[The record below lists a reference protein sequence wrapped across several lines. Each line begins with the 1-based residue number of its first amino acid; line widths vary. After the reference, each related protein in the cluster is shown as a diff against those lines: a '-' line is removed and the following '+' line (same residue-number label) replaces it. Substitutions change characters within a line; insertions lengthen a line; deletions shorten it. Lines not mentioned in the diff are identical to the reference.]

1 MISFVLLSWLM
12 AVILLLVNIK
22 QEKTRWGSYMG
33 FCEGFGGLGI
43 VLGKSAD
50 RPDWIIMLDG
60 ISTSIGHYW
69 TPYVILIFGLL
80 YTDMIKTKR
89 MKRMGKILL
98 VIPTILAYTPIFSF
112 SIYPEFNTNFSIIA
126 LWIIPYI
133 LITCLLL
140 ILSVFREKR
149 TTVKNHKMITC
160 IIVVPLFLFVLLTNV
175 ILPVFGIRGGWQ
187 LNPLIM
193 ITEFLFFIYFS
204 TRYGFLGVKIKFE
217 KQRLSST
224 MQAVTSGTTLLN
236 HTIKNEMS
244 KIDLV
249 TKQLK
254 KNVSNNAIES
264 LDLILNSTQHLL
276 ELSSRIQGKL
286 GIMELKETKFLLSD
300 LIQSSLDLMKPHLF
314 SVTVIKRL
322 DVDVQ
327 LYGDFIH
334 LEETCINIVKNAL
347 EAMNYKGTLI
357 INVNQTKKGINIEF
371 ADDGKGI
378 KKENVSKIVEPF
390 YSTKKEGENFGLGLT
405 YCFNVMAKHG
415 GDIVVDSQLNLGT
428 SIRLFLPKKRI
439 VSVQHKKKKIKKLA
453 EEMTYG

>member
-1 MISFVLLSWLM
+1 MISFILLSWLM

-43 VLGKSAD
+43 VLGKGAD

-80 YTDMIKTKR
+80 YTDTIKTKG

-140 ILSVFREKR
+140 ILSIFREKR

-204 TRYGFLGVKIKFE
+204 SRYGFLGVKIKFE

-236 HTIKNEMS
+236 HTIKNEIS

-264 LDLILNSTQHLL
+264 LDLILNSTRHML

-415 GDIVVDSQLNLGT
+415 GDIVIDSQLNLGT
-428 SIRLFLPKKRI
+428 TIRLFLPNKRI
-439 VSVQHKKKKIKKLA
+439 VAVKDKKKTINQLA

>member
-22 QEKTRWGSYMG
+22 QEKTRWGSYIG

-43 VLGKSAD
+43 VLGKGAE

-80 YTDMIKTKR
+80 YSDTIKTKK
-89 MKRMGKILL
+89 MKRVGKILL
-98 VIPTILAYTPIFSF
+98 VIPTILAYTPLFSF

-140 ILSVFREKR
+140 ILCAFKEKKK
-149 TTVKNHKMITC
+149 TIKNHKMITC
-160 IIVVPLFLFVLLTNV
+160 IIVVPLFLFVLFTNV
-175 ILPVFGIRGGWQ
+175 ILPVFDVRGGWQ

-193 ITEFLFFIYFS
+193 IAEFLFFIYFS
-204 TRYGFLGVKIKFE
+204 SRYGFLGVKIKFE

-249 TKQLK
+249 TEQLK

-264 LDLILNSTQHLL
+264 LDLILKSTKHVL

-286 GIMELKETKFLLSD
+286 DIMELKETKFLLSD
-300 LIQSSLDLMKPHLF
+300 LIHSSLDLMKPHLF
-314 SVTVIKRL
+314 SVTVINRMEI
-322 DVDVQ
+322 DVQ

-334 LEETCINIVKNAL
+334 LEETCINIIKNAQ
-347 EAMNYKGTLI
+347 EAMNNEGTI
-357 INVNQTKKGINIEF
+357 IIKVIQTKKGINIEF
-371 ADDGKGI
+371 VDDGKGI
-378 KKENVSKIVEPF
+378 AKENVSKIVEPF
-390 YSTKKEGENFGLGLT
+390 YSTKKEVGNFGLGLT
-405 YCFNVMAKHG
+405 YCFNVLAKHG
-415 GDIVVDSQLNLGT
+415 GDIVIDSQLNLGT
-428 SIRLFLPKKRI
+428 TISLFLPNKRI
-439 VSVQHKKKKIKKLA
+439 VEVKHKKKTINQLA